1 MLPGW
6 IGQWKE
12 MVRTQGRIGRPRQV
26 YDGPTSR
33 EFPPIE
39 AENAEE
45 AARKFIVDHASQYPN
60 ELGEWDL
67 SVTSPTADKFRA
79 KVIGT
84 KLIEN
89 GNAEEVTIKTWHVT

>member
-1 MLPGW
+1 MPSYKVSIVGVD
-6 IGQWKE
+6 E
-12 MVRTQGRIGRPRQV
+12 
-26 YDGPTSR
+26 

-39 AENAEE
+39 AGDAEE
-45 AARKFIVDHASQYPN
+45 AARRFIVDHASQYPN

-67 SVTSPTADKFRA
+67 SITGPVADKFRA

-89 GNAEEVTIKTWHVT
+89 GNADEITINVSRVT

>member
-1 MLPGW
+1 MPSYGVS
-6 IGQWKE
+6 IEGVGE
-12 MVRTQGRIGRPRQV
+12 A
-26 YDGPTSR
+26 
-33 EFPPIE
+33 FPPIE

-45 AARKFIVDHASQYPN
+45 AARRFIVKYASQYPN

-67 SVTSPTADKFRA
+67 SVTSPVGDKFRA

-89 GNAEEVTIKTWHVT
+89 GNADEITIKVWRVR